1 MAYYKKVFNKTQGV
15 YYSHAIVQGKP
26 VSTEAIAK
34 ELSRMSTVSNSDVQ
48 AVLGDIAEV
57 MHTRMAAGKSVH
69 IKGLGYFRYT
79 LSTKGV
85 KTLEEFDFQKQVQAV
100 RVEFIPERLKSNS
113 GKHYTR
119 ALVDSGELEWI
130 ELPAS
135 AEDSMPGIDDDD
147 TGGTDSGSDSGS
159 NGGSDSG
166 TGSNP
171 L

>member
-1 MAYYKKVFNKTQGV
+1 MAYYKKVFNKKQGV
-15 YYSHAIVQGKP
+15 YYPHAIVQGKP

-113 GKHYTR
+113 GNHYTR
-119 ALVDSGELEWI
+119 ALVDSGDLEWI

-147 TGGTDSGSDSGS
+147 TGGTGDGTDSGSG
-159 NGGSDSG
+159 GGSDSG

>member
-1 MAYYKKVFNKTQGV
+1 MAYYKKVFNKKQGV
-15 YYSHAIVQGKP
+15 YYPHAIVQGKP

-113 GKHYTR
+113 GNHYTR

-147 TGGTDSGSDSGS
+147 TGDTGGGTDSGSGGDSG
-159 NGGSDSG
+159 GG

>member
-1 MAYYKKVFNKTQGV
+1 M
-15 YYSHAIVQGKP
+15 
-26 VSTEAIAK
+26 
-34 ELSRMSTVSNSDVQ
+34 
-48 AVLGDIAEV
+48 
-57 MHTRMAAGKSVH
+57 
-69 IKGLGYFRYT
+69 
-79 LSTKGV
+79 
-85 KTLEEFDFQKQVQAV
+85 QAV

-147 TGGTDSGSDSGS
+147 TGGTGDGTDSGSG
-159 NGGSDSG
+159 GGSDSG

>member
-1 MAYYKKVFNKTQGV
+1 MAYYKKVFNKKQGV
-15 YYSHAIVQGKP
+15 YYPHAIVQGKP

-34 ELSRMSTVSNSDVQ
+34 DLSRMSTVSNSDVQ

-147 TGGTDSGSDSGS
+147 TDGTGDGTDNGSGGDSG
-159 NGGSDSG
+159 GG